1 LFNIIIIADDNTDQ
15 RQGLESYLSQ
25 DGFRVAAL
33 EDSER
38 LSNAINANK
47 PDAILVDLNLAQ
59 EDGIDIIKRVK
70 RAYPRLGVV
79 VLTARVRSIDRKM
92 AYEAGADVFLTKPAG
107 SDEVSTVL
115 KSLCRRV
122 APLAQDKEWLLDLK
136 GQRVIPPSGQAIG
149 LTGRECLLLH
159 ELALAAPLLSYYRL
173 FEVLGDADVS
183 EQVNKIRIEQLISRV
198 RQKLAPTLGGSA
210 SIKVMRSIG
219 YRLCITVRVEA

>member
-1 LFNIIIIADDNTDQ
+1 MFNIIIIVDDNAEL
-15 RQGLESYLSQ
+15 RQGLESHLSQ
-25 DGFRVAAL
+25 DGFRVVAL
-33 EDSER
+33 EDGER
-38 LSNAINANK
+38 LSSAINANK
-47 PDAILVDLNLAQ
+47 PDALLVDLNLAQ

-70 RAYPRLGVV
+70 RAYPLLGVV

-92 AYEAGADVFLTKPAG
+92 AYEAGAD
-107 SDEVSTVL
+107 EVSTVL
-115 KSLCRRV
+115 KSVCRRV
-122 APLAQDKEWLLDLK
+122 APLAQDTEWVLDLR
-136 GQRVIPPSGQAIG
+136 GHRVVPPSGRAIG

-159 ELALAAPLLSYYRL
+159 ELALSAHLLSYYRL

-210 SIKVMRSIG
+210 SIKVLRSRG